1 MPPDDLRQ
9 GEKGETPLQMRHTST
24 HHAQLRTRTIPRFGG
39 QVQRD
44 KGGEAGRRRV
54 AARRHVLLRIA
65 LGALGRAL
73 GRCSARRRVRHAH
86 DQVSHDD
93 AACAIIFARAIS
105 VICVVSAK

>member
-1 MPPDDLRQ
+1 
-9 GEKGETPLQMRHTST
+9 
-24 HHAQLRTRTIPRFGG
+24 
-39 QVQRD
+39 
-44 KGGEAGRRRV
+44 
-54 AARRHVLLRIA
+54 LRIA